1 MANDTSIYEDDTSC
15 LLFDCSPSYIPV
27 ERLQTINAYAD
38 QLIHSTI
45 EQSIEDASSTNNE
58 NVIERFSNRLSED
71 LINDAL
77 SSIVDDDFYSKSL
90 LTDDEKHSRKTKKR
104 SIGTI
109 RLMNNENNESQS
121 SLFQQIRHRSSS
133 AFRTITNNNT
143 KRETMDS
150 IVNNL
155 AQQIYADSFDELRQ

>member
-1 MANDTSIYEDDTSC
+1 MANDTSVYEDDTSC

-27 ERLQTINAYAD
+27 ERLQMINSYAD

-45 EQSIEDASSTNNE
+45 QQSIEDASSTNE
-58 NVIERFSNRLSED
+58 NLIERFSTRLSED

-77 SSIVDDDFYSKSL
+77 SNIIDDDFYSRSL

-109 RLMNNENNESQS
+109 RLINNENNESQN
-121 SLFQQIRHRSSS
+121 SLFQQIRHRASS

-143 KRETMDS
+143 RRETLDS

>member
-1 MANDTSIYEDDTSC
+1 MTNDSSIYEDDTSC
-15 LLFDCSPSYIPV
+15 LLFDCSHSYVPV
-27 ERLQTINAYAD
+27 ERLQTINSYAD

-45 EQSIEDASSTNNE
+45 EQSIEDASSSTHE
-58 NVIERFSNRLSED
+58 NLIEHFSNRLSED

-77 SSIVDDDFYSKSL
+77 SSIVEENFYSKSL

-109 RLMNNENNESQS
+109 RLINNENTESQN

-143 KRETMDS
+143 RRETMDS

-155 AQQIYADSFDELRQ
+155 AQQIYTDSFDELRQ